1 MTPRGGCARRWK
13 PVVDMTGWQIQ
24 NSLGEKLTTE
34 MIEAKGT
41 VEVNLSFN
49 GLGDDECD
57 MLAKVI
63 KQSKVIKRL
72 VLENN
77 HIHAKGAESLA
88 QGAAPGAVCA
98 VSDRA
103 PPTPLR
109 AGRHAACIP
118 GRRTAMPPWCE
129 PPPPCALNPACVLS
143 ALTPETGKDDPP
155 LEVLNLRN
163 NNIGDEGATKIA
175 QVLTCNKTLK
185 KVDLYWNN
193 IGNKGLEAICNNLRP
208 DFPKDFVLVRGRVGV
223 GVGVGVGLGVYVCHS
238 VNFVLVP
245 CVCVCV
251 CVCVCRSVC
260 HRVSQC
266 VCVHVSQCVCVCPH
280 RSLYLVQVTLRS
292 RDIFPVHT
300 CNTYIHT
307 YIHTYRH

>member
-1 MTPRGGCARRWK
+1 MGALFSKKKKYWVPDHRKLEDLCDDPQRWK

-88 QGAAPGAVCA
+88 HGAAPGAVCA

-208 DFPKDFVLVRGRVGV
+208 DFPKDFVLDIRYNGYDTSDPAIEWKDVRKKLNASNIQINADVPGPVL
-223 GVGVGVGLGVYVCHS
+223 LG
-238 VNFVLVP
+238 
-245 CVCVCV
+245 
-251 CVCVCRSVC
+251 
-260 HRVSQC
+260 
-266 VCVHVSQCVCVCPH
+266 
-280 RSLYLVQVTLRS
+280 
-292 RDIFPVHT
+292 FPEDLL
-300 CNTYIHT
+300 
-307 YIHTYRH
+307 

>member
-1 MTPRGGCARRWK
+1 M
-13 PVVDMTGWQIQ
+13 VDLTGWQIQ
-24 NSLGEKLTTE
+24 NSLSEKLATE

-57 MLAKVI
+57 LLAKVI
-63 KQSKVIKRL
+63 KQSKFIKRL

-77 HIHAKGAESLA
+77 HIHEAGAASLA
-88 QGAAPGAVCA
+88 
-98 VSDRA
+98 
-103 PPTPLR
+103 L
-109 AGRHAACIP
+109 
-118 GRRTAMPPWCE
+118 
-129 PPPPCALNPACVLS
+129 

-208 DFPKDFVLVRGRVGV
+208 DFPKDFVLDIRYNGYDTSDPAIPWKDVRKKLNASNIQCDPDAPGPF
-223 GVGVGVGLGVYVCHS
+223 S
-238 VNFVLVP
+238 
-245 CVCVCV
+245 
-251 CVCVCRSVC
+251 SK
-260 HRVSQC
+260 VSL
-266 VCVHVSQCVCVCPH
+266 SLSPSPSLSLS
-280 RSLYLVQVTLRS
+280 RSLSLSLE
-292 RDIFPVHT
+292 
-300 CNTYIHT
+300 
-307 YIHTYRH
+307 

>member
-109 AGRHAACIP
+109 AGRHAACMP

-129 PPPPCALNPACVLS
+129 PPPPCALNPAR
-143 ALTPETGKDDPP
+143 A
-155 LEVLNLRN
+155 
-163 NNIGDEGATKIA
+163 
-175 QVLTCNKTLK
+175 
-185 KVDLYWNN
+185 
-193 IGNKGLEAICNNLRP
+193 
-208 DFPKDFVLVRGRVGV
+208 F
-223 GVGVGVGLGVYVCHS
+223 
-238 VNFVLVP
+238 
-245 CVCVCV
+245 
-251 CVCVCRSVC
+251 
-260 HRVSQC
+260 SQ
-266 VCVHVSQCVCVCPH
+266 
-280 RSLYLVQVTLRS
+280 R
-292 RDIFPVHT
+292 
-300 CNTYIHT
+300 
-307 YIHTYRH
+307 